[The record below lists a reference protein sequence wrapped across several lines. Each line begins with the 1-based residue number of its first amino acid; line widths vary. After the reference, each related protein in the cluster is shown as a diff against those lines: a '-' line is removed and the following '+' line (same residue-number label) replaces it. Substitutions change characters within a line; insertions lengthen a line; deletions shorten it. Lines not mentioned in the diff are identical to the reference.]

1 MSKYNNTR
9 LLQALKR
16 QAIDVPP
23 VWLMRQAGR
32 YLPEYRALRAKA
44 GDFMTLCQTPQLA
57 TEVTL
62 QPLRRFDLDAAILFS
77 DILTLPHA
85 LGLGLSFQEGEGPQ
99 FAKRI
104 ETLRDVKALP
114 PIEVEEDLS
123 YVLEAIRM
131 IQEELHGSVPL
142 IGFAGS
148 PWTVACYMIE
158 GSGHKNF
165 INARKMAYQAPE
177 VLTALLEKLIT
188 ATTAYLKEQILAG
201 VDVVMLF
208 DTWGGLLTPE
218 YYRAFSLTPM
228 QKIVT
233 NLKADAHTANT
244 PIILFSKGAAVNL
257 ESMAD
262 SGVDALGIDW
272 ATDLSLARQRV
283 GGKVCLQGNLDP
295 ALLFSTPEKIQS
307 AVKTVLNEWGQHP
320 GLIVN
325 LGHGIEQHTPIENV
339 QALIAAVHGASYS
352 S

>member
-1 MSKYNNTR
+1 MTKYNNIR

-16 QAIDVPP
+16 QPVDVPP

-32 YLPEYRALRAKA
+32 YLPEYRALRTKA

-77 DILTLPHA
+77 DILTIPHA
-85 LGLGLSFQEGEGPQ
+85 MGLGLSFQEGEGPQ
-99 FAKRI
+99 FEKRI

-114 PIEVEEDLS
+114 ELEVDEDLN
-123 YVLEAIRM
+123 YVLEAVRM
-131 IQEELHGSVPL
+131 IQQELNGKVPL

-177 VLTALLEKLIT
+177 VLTALLEKLTI
-188 ATTAYLKEQILAG
+188 ATTAYLKGQILAG
-201 VDVVMLF
+201 VNVVMLF
-208 DTWGGLLTPE
+208 DTWGGLLAPA
-218 YYRAFSLTPM
+218 YYQSFSLASM
-228 QKIVT
+228 QKIIA
-233 NLKADAHTANT
+233 NLKADPHTANT
-244 PIILFSKGAAVNL
+244 PIILFSKGAAIHL
-257 ESMAD
+257 EAMAE
-262 SGVDALGIDW
+262 SGADALGVDW
-272 ATDLSLARQRV
+272 TIELSMAQERV
-283 GGKVCLQGNLDP
+283 GAKVCLQGNLDP
-295 ALLFSTPEKIQS
+295 ALLFSTPEKIRA
-307 AVKTVLNEWGQHP
+307 AVKALLSDWGQRP

-339 QALIAAVHGASYS
+339 QALIAAVHDRK
-352 S
+352 